1 MTRQIKMSWN
11 RFDNAARQ
19 LASRI
24 KKSGVKVSAVYG
36 NPRGGLPL
44 AVRLSHLLNVPLLME
59 TWNADENCLYVD
71 DIVDT
76 GKTSYCA
83 YKNWRIAVLYFNPK
97 ASFTPDFYVFI
108 KPHDSWII
116 FPWEKK

>member
-1 MTRQIKMSWN
+1 MSWN
-11 RFDNAARQ
+11 RFDTAARN
-19 LASRI
+19 LAKRI
-24 KKSGVKVSAVYG
+24 KKTGIKVSAVYG

-44 AVRLSHLLNVPLLME
+44 AVRLSHLLDVPLLME

-76 GKTSYCA
+76 GKTAECA
-83 YKNWRIAVLYFNPK
+83 RTNWRVVALYWNPK
-97 ASFTPDFYVFI
+97 AGWRPDFYVYL
-108 KPHDSWII
+108 KPHDSWIN